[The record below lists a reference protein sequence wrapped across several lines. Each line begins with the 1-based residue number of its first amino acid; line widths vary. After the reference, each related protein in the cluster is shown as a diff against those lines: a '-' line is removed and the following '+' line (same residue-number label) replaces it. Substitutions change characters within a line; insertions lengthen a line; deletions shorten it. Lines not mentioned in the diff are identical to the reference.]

1 VPSWKLLKPRSL
13 HSNPRR
19 AAAAVLVAA
28 VPGASTRVAYVL
40 HGRYGNGGHCYCGH
54 FRLGFLACSN
64 LLAAE
69 VKRACLT
76 LAGGYGTPIL
86 GAMKLFLL
94 AMI

>member
-1 VPSWKLLKPRSL
+1 
-13 HSNPRR
+13 
-19 AAAAVLVAA
+19 
-28 VPGASTRVAYVL
+28 
-40 HGRYGNGGHCYCGH
+40 
-54 FRLGFLACSN
+54 
-64 LLAAE
+64 LAAE